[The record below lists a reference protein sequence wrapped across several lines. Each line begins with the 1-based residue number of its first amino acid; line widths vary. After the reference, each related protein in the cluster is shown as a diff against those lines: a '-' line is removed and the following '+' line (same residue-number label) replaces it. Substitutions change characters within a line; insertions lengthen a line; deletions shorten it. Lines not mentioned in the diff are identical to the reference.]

1 MSSPITRLPLLC
13 RATRVRA
20 AWFSQPDSNVSRHC
34 ATCADCRAYFSTVD
48 QLETRLRRDAPAI
61 TTNVPSNLES
71 RILQAVDRSQLQERR
86 PYRNLSWG
94 IAALASAAVVAV
106 ATLQLQRPAPQET
119 AAPVGSVEDVL
130 AVANELPKQWFA
142 TVQPGAT
149 KLLEENPLQ
158 LEIASVS
165 SDARSALDFLAMN
178 FLPTDRTSPSSES
191 NASQSGS

>member
-1 MSSPITRLPLLC
+1 MSSPINRLPLLC

-20 AWFSQPDSNVSRHC
+20 AWLSHSDSSVSRHC
-34 ATCADCRAYFSTVD
+34 ATCVDCRAYFSTD
-48 QLETRLRRDAPAI
+48 NQLETRLRRDAPAR

-71 RILQAVDRSQLQERR
+71 RILQAVDRSQLQERSPR
-86 PYRNLSWG
+86 RTLSWG
-94 IAALASAAVVAV
+94 LAALASAAVVAV
-106 ATLQLQRPAPQET
+106 ATVQLHRPASQPT
-119 AAPVGSVEDVL
+119 SAPAGTVEDVL
-130 AVANELPKQWFA
+130 AVASELPKQWFA

-178 FLPTDRTSPSSES
+178 FLPTDRTSRS
-191 NASQSGS
+191 SGSNPSQNGS

>member
-1 MSSPITRLPLLC
+1 MSSPINRLPLLC

-34 ATCADCRAYFSTVD
+34 ATCADCRAYFSTTD
-48 QLETRLRRDAPAI
+48 QLETRLRHDAPAR
-61 TTNVPSNLES
+61 TTNVPGSLES
-71 RILQAVDRSQLQERR
+71 RILRAVHHSQFQERR
-86 PYRNLSWG
+86 PHRHLFWG
-94 IAALASAAVVAV
+94 LAALASAAVIAV
-106 ATLQLQRPAPQET
+106 TTLQLQRPAPQET
-119 AAPVGSVEDVL
+119 SAPAGTVEDVL
-130 AVANELPKQWFA
+130 AVASELPKQWFA

-178 FLPTDRTSPSSES
+178 FLPSDRTSRS
-191 NASQSGS
+191 SGSNPSQNGS